1 MLQRIAIILGKD
13 EDAQFYNSLY
23 ANIVQALQDEFI
35 TPNDRLASDMQTA
48 HVLVLM
54 SNLADERVKA

>member
-1 MLQRIAIILGKD
+1 MLQRIAIILGED
-13 EDAQFYNSLY
+13 EDAQFYKSLY

-35 TPNDRLASDMQTA
+35 TPNDILASDMQTA

-54 SNLADERVKA
+54 SNLTDERVKA